1 VRAVNP
7 TFPLSFIAQ
16 ENAILYSVAASTM
29 QANTIE
35 SILKVIEQAENA
47 RRMAL
52 SEENMKEFGYAFTAG
67 YMTAAISEI
76 KDIVK
81 EAQR

>member
-1 VRAVNP
+1 
-7 TFPLSFIAQ
+7 
-16 ENAILYSVAASTM
+16 M

-52 SEENMKEFGYAFTAG
+52 SEENMKEFGYPFTAG